1 MLGTITWM
9 KSQLTCVA
17 AIAGNLARIQRQRKR
32 CIAVGRRGKPP
43 TGQRYKPGL
52 TGCKIEY
59 LVVCYDQNNHKVRLS
74 LRQADILA
82 ALATDEKLL
91 AEGGGVPDVQTG
103 DTK

>member
-1 MLGTITWM
+1 M
-9 KSQLTCVA
+9 
-17 AIAGNLARIQRQRKR
+17 
-32 CIAVGRRGKPP
+32 GRRGTLPIRP
-43 TGQRYKPGL
+43 IYRYGL
-52 TGCKIEY
+52 TDCKIEY

>member
-1 MLGTITWM
+1 MM
-9 KSQLTCVA
+9 SQLTCLT
-17 AIAGNLARIQRQRKR
+17 AIAGNLARLQGQRER
-32 CIAVGRRGKPP
+32 CTALGRRGKQL
-43 TGQRYKPGL
+43 TRHRYRHGL

>member
-1 MLGTITWM
+1 M
-9 KSQLTCVA
+9 
-17 AIAGNLARIQRQRKR
+17 
-32 CIAVGRRGKPP
+32 GRRGTSS
-43 TGQRYKPGL
+43 TGLLYRHGL